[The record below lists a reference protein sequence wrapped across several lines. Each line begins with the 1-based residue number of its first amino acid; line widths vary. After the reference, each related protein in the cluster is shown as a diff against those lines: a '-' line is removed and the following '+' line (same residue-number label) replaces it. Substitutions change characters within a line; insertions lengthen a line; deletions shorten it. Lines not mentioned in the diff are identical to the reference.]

1 MPTAVSVRPAETRPA
16 PRPAPRPVPD
26 VLAAVD
32 LGSNSFHMVVAR
44 YSHGQLVII
53 DRLREMVRLAA
64 GVAENGRIDKDVSAR
79 ALACLQRFGQ
89 RLRDMHADSVRVVGT
104 NALRLAH
111 KKQAFLERA
120 REALGHPIEIIA
132 GMEEAR
138 LIYSGVAHTM
148 PTEPGKRLVVDIGG
162 GSTELIIGEGLNP
175 LELESLQMGCVSL
188 SERFFRD
195 GKISAKRFERARLAA
210 RLELEPVQAAFRR
223 RGWDNSAGSSGTVRA
238 IGEVIRALEP
248 SAVAITAAGIT
259 RAIEYC
265 VDAGH
270 TRELSLEPI
279 TEDRR
284 PVFPGGLAILAEVF
298 SVLDIRDMRIA
309 EGAMREGLLYDMLG
323 RYKHEDARERTVRA
337 MQQRYHVDVSQAER
351 VEATVRN
358 FLEQARGTWKLEEPL
373 AHLALKWAARLHE
386 IGLDVSHSGYPPRR
400 LSARERRHAGISARG
415 AAAARAIGRRSP
427 PQARARRPR
436 GAGAPLGPQRA
447 LPDRAAAARGAAAPR
462 AQRHG
467 AAADRSGGHRE
478 VTRGALSGP
487 LARGASAHL
496 GRPAAGGGLPA
507 RQRLS
512 HAGVQPLRAVPG
524 RAAHTVAAGPAA
536 YTASSSDWAFSAR
549 SLPRLMRW

>member
-1 MPTAVSVRPAETRPA
+1 
-16 PRPAPRPVPD
+16 VPD

-64 GVAENGRIDKDVSAR
+64 GVAENGRIDKDVAAR

-111 KKQAFLERA
+111 RKQSFLERA

-148 PTEPGKRLVVDIGG
+148 PSEPGKRLVVDIGG

-175 LELESLQMGCVSL
+175 IELESLQMGCVSW

-195 GKISAKRFERARLAA
+195 GKISAKRCERARLAA
-210 RLELEPVQAAFRR
+210 RLELEPVQAEFRR
-223 RGWDNSAGSSGTVRA
+223 LGWENCAGSSGTVRA
-238 IGEVIRALEP
+238 IGEVIRALDP
-248 SAVAITAAGIT
+248 SALAITPAGIA

-270 TRELSLEPI
+270 TRGLTLEPI

-284 PVFPGGLAILAEVF
+284 PVFPGGLVILAEIF
-298 SVLDIRDMRIA
+298 AVLDITEMRIA

-323 RYKHEDARERTVRA
+323 RYRREDARERTVRA
-337 MQQRYHVDVSQAER
+337 TQQRYHVDIAQAER
-351 VEATVRN
+351 VEATARN
-358 FLEQARGTWKLEEPL
+358 FLEQTCEAWKLEEPL

-386 IGLDVSHSGYPPRR
+386 IGLDVSHSGY
-400 LSARERRHAGISARG
+400 H
-415 AAAARAIGRRSP
+415 
-427 PQARARRPR
+427 
-436 GAGAPLGPQRA
+436 
-447 LPDRAAAARGAAAPR
+447 
-462 AQRHG
+462 RHG
-467 AAADRSGGHRE
+467 AYLLENGDMPGFPREEQRLLARLVGAHRRKLALEGVEELVPPWDRSAMYLIVLLRLAVLLHRGRSSTALPPIELSATLRSLEMRFPPRWLSEHHLTSADLQQEVDYLRMSGFRLRVFSGRE
-478 VTRGALSGP
+478 VRMQE
-487 LARGASAHL
+487 ARA
-496 GRPAAGGGLPA
+496 
-507 RQRLS
+507 
-512 HAGVQPLRAVPG
+512 
-524 RAAHTVAAGPAA
+524 T
-536 YTASSSDWAFSAR
+536 
-549 SLPRLMRW
+549 